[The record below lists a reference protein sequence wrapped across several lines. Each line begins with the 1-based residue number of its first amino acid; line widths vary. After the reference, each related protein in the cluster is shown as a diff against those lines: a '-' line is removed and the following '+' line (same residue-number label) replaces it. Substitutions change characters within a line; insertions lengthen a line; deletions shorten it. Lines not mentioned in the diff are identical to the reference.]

1 MVNCNE
7 NIDFILDL
15 IDGYLDVKESL
26 EEDNSIIYYR
36 FENSAK

>member
-1 MVNCNE
+1 MTCNG

-26 EEDNSIIYYR
+26 EEDNSIIYYS
-36 FENSAK
+36 FENSPK